1 MTDGGRLCEM
11 PDELSSL
18 AAAGRGGT
26 FGAQTRMKVLIADTF
41 PDAGRAA
48 LTQAGVEVVYDPELK
63 DAALTE
69 AIRSTGAD
77 ILVVRGTKVPAAT
90 LTAGHLSLVV
100 RAGAGYDTIDVKTA
114 SARGVYVSNCPGKN
128 SIAVAELTFALILAL
143 DRRIPSNVAD
153 LKAGRWNK
161 AEYSK
166 ARGLFG
172 RTLGLVGLGRIG
184 QEVLGRAHA
193 FGMPVVAW
201 SPSLT
206 PQRAASLGVQLK
218 GSPTEVAAACDVLSI
233 HVALNS
239 ATRNL
244 IHCGVLDALRP
255 GSYFINTARAE
266 VVDQSALY
274 EAVRDRGIRAGLDV
288 FAGEPPG
295 GVGTVEDRIF
305 ELDGVLGTHHIGA
318 STDQAQ
324 EAIADE
330 TVRIIR
336 EYVRTGRVP
345 NVINLAQKSPA
356 THLLVVHH
364 YDRVGVLS
372 AVFSQLKHAGINVQE
387 TENVV
392 FEGAAAA
399 VARVHLDQA
408 PPQWALDAMRA
419 ESPDII
425 ELSVLTL

>member
-1 MTDGGRLCEM
+1 
-11 PDELSSL
+11 
-18 AAAGRGGT
+18 
-26 FGAQTRMKVLIADTF
+26 MKALIADKF
-41 PDAGRAA
+41 PEGGRAA
-48 LTQAGVEVVYDPELK
+48 LVRAGVEVVYDPELN
-63 DAALTE
+63 DAALT
-69 AIRSTGAD
+69 AVVRSTGAD

-90 LTAGHLSLVV
+90 LSGGRLSLVV
-100 RAGAGYDTIDVKTA
+100 RAGAGYDTIDVPEA
-114 SARGVYVSNCPGKN
+114 SARGIYVANCPGKN

-143 DRRIPSNVAD
+143 DRRIPANVAD
-153 LKAGRWNK
+153 LKAGCWNK

-184 QEVLGRAHA
+184 QEVLGRARA

-206 PQRAASLGVQLK
+206 PQRAASLGVQPK
-218 GSPTEVAAACDVLSI
+218 SSPTEVAAACDVLSI

-239 ATRNL
+239 GTRNL
-244 IHCGVLDALRP
+244 INRGVLDALRR

-266 VVDQSALY
+266 VVDQAALY

-288 FAGEPPG
+288 FAAEPSG

-305 ELDGVLGTHHIGA
+305 ELDGVIGTHHIGA

-324 EAIADE
+324 DSIADE

-336 EYVRTGRVP
+336 EYVQTGRVP
-345 NVINLAQKSPA
+345 NVINLAKKSPA

-387 TENVV
+387 TENIV

-399 VARVHLDQA
+399 VARIHLDGA
-408 PPQWALDAMRA
+408 PPQRALDAMRA

-425 ELSVLTL
+425 ELSVLKL

>member
-1 MTDGGRLCEM
+1 
-11 PDELSSL
+11 
-18 AAAGRGGT
+18 
-26 FGAQTRMKVLIADTF
+26 MKVLIADKF
-41 PDAGRAA
+41 PEDGRAA
-48 LTQAGVEVVYDPELK
+48 LVRSGVEVVYDPELN
-63 DAALTE
+63 DAALT
-69 AIRSTGAD
+69 AAVRSTGAD

-90 LTAGHLSLVV
+90 LAAGRLSLVV
-100 RAGAGYDTIDVKTA
+100 RAGAGYDTIDVQAA
-114 SARGVYVSNCPGKN
+114 SAHGIYVSNCPGKN

-143 DRRIPSNVAD
+143 DRRIPANVAD
-153 LKAGRWNK
+153 LKGSRWNK

-172 RTLGLVGLGRIG
+172 RTLCLIGLGRIG
-184 QEVLGRAHA
+184 QEVLGRARA

-206 PQRAASLGVQLK
+206 PQRAASLGVQMRT
-218 GSPTEVAAACDVLSI
+218 SPTEVATVCDVLSV

-239 ATRNL
+239 DTRNL
-244 IHCGVLDALRP
+244 VHRGVLGALRP

-266 VVDQSALY
+266 VVDQAALY

-288 FAGEPPG
+288 FAEEPSG
-295 GVGTVEDRIF
+295 GVGIVEGKIF
-305 ELDGVLGTHHIGA
+305 ELDGVIGTHHIGA

-336 EYVRTGRVP
+336 EYAQTGRVP
-345 NVINLAQKSPA
+345 NVVNVAKKSPA
-356 THLLVVHH
+356 THLLLVHH

-372 AVFSQLKHAGINVQE
+372 AVFNQLKQAGINVQE
-387 TENVV
+387 TENIV

-399 VARVHLDQA
+399 VARIHVDRP
-408 PPQWALDAMRA
+408 PPQRSLDAMRA

-425 ELSVLTL
+425 QLTLLKL

>member
-1 MTDGGRLCEM
+1 
-11 PDELSSL
+11 
-18 AAAGRGGT
+18 
-26 FGAQTRMKVLIADTF
+26 MKALIADKF
-41 PDAGRAA
+41 PEGGRAA
-48 LTQAGVEVVYDPELK
+48 LTQAGVGVVYDPELN
-63 DAALTE
+63 DAALTQ
-69 AIRSTGAD
+69 AVHSTGAD
-77 ILVVRGTKVPAAT
+77 VLVVRGTKVPAAT
-90 LTAGHLSLVV
+90 LTAGRLSLVV
-100 RAGAGYDTIDVKTA
+100 RAGAGYDTIDVKAA
-114 SARGVYVSNCPGKN
+114 SARGIYVSNCPGKN

-143 DRRIPSNVAD
+143 DRRIPANVAD

-184 QEVLGRAHA
+184 QEVLGRARA

-206 PQRAASLGVQLK
+206 PERAESLGVQMMR
-218 GSPTEVAAACDVLSI
+218 SPTEVAAACDVLSV

-239 ATRNL
+239 GTRNL
-244 IHCGVLDALRP
+244 IHRGVFDALRP

-266 VVDQSALY
+266 VVDQAALH

-288 FAGEPPG
+288 FAGEPSG
-295 GVGTVEDRIF
+295 GTGTVADKIF
-305 ELDGVLGTHHIGA
+305 ELDGVIGTHHIGA

-324 EAIADE
+324 QAIADE

-336 EYVRTGRVP
+336 EYLQTGRVP
-345 NVINLAQKSPA
+345 NVVNLAKKSPA

-387 TENVV
+387 TENIV

-399 VARVHLDQA
+399 VARINLDRA
-408 PPQWALDAMRA
+408 PPQKVLDAMRA
-419 ESPDII
+419 DSTDII
-425 ELSVLTL
+425 ELSLLKL